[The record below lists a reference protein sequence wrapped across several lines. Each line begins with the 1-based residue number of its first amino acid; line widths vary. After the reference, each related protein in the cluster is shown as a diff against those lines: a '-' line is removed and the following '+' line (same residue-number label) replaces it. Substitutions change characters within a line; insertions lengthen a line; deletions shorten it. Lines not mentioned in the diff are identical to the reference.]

1 MHFNTKFDFY
11 YFDLFLNH
19 LIILQFF
26 LFISESSVLFLNL
39 FAISSEAGLASN
51 CIWKS
56 QKFAII
62 WHFQC
67 KVNINIVY
75 FVIWCCIIVL
85 MMVIFMAIMHWKS
98 KLCIRN
104 NVNENNDLKC
114 KVWSFSVSEDTWSL
128 RKISYLICHFFYTG
142 KIFGE

>member
-19 LIILQFF
+19 LIILKFF
-26 LFISESSVLFLNL
+26 LFTSESSVLFPNL
-39 FAISSEAGLASN
+39 FAISSGAGLASN

-98 KLCIRN
+98 KLCIKN